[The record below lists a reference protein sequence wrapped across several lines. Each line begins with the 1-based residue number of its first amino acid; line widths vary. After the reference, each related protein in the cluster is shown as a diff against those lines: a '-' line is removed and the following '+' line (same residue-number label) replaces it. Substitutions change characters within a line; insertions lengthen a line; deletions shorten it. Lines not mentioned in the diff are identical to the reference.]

1 MAMKTLKNLFC
12 ITLLCGAIISCN
24 KDDDNSSQTPVITE
38 QNPLPGY
45 LTATGFDQKTTN
57 YVNSGDYEFGI
68 TFTPLVNGKI
78 TTLMTKIPDVR
89 TSMRI
94 TIWDKATATILRT
107 ELIDVTS
114 SGVEIS
120 KAITPLELV
129 KDKEYTI
136 TYNSNDWY
144 DRRKTDGSN
153 ITYPVTVGDIK
164 VMSYAY
170 KSGTAQVMPDVFP
183 LNYYAGDLTFKFVK
197 S

>member
-1 MAMKTLKNLFC
+1 MKIIKNL
-12 ITLLCGAIISCN
+12 LGISILSVVFFSCS
-24 KDDDNSSQTPVITE
+24 KDDDNSTSAPAIVE
-38 QNPLPGY
+38 QNPLSGY
-45 LTATGFDQKTTN
+45 LSTTGFNQKTTN

-68 TFTPLVNGKI
+68 TFIPLVNGKI
-78 TTLMTKIPDVR
+78 TTLMTKIPDVH

-120 KAITPLELV
+120 KAISPLDLV
-129 KDKEYTI
+129 KDKEYMI

-153 ITYPVTVGDIK
+153 ATYPVTVGDIK
-164 VMSYAY
+164 IMSYAY
-170 KSGTAQVMPDVFP
+170 KSGTAQVLPDVVP
-183 LNYYAGDLTFKFVK
+183 GNYYAGDLTFKFVK